1 MIPGPSGGYVS
12 AFAPTVGI
20 LMASRFVVGLGV
32 GAAFVPVDMLAE
44 ACPEGVRTTKT
55 QVANLSFSCGVVL
68 VTMLGM
74 VLLDAGGWGP
84 GLTLCAHSG
93 GGGANNLPQTRH

>member
-1 MIPGPSGGYVS
+1 MTVAGGYTGTLVHYEQVVWIIPGLARRPCCIIASAFVAGAGYVS

-44 ACPEGVRTTKT
+44 ACPEAGSAGCCSPRHPTHFE
-55 QVANLSFSCGVVL
+55 FS
-68 VTMLGM
+68 
-74 VLLDAGGWGP
+74 
-84 GLTLCAHSG
+84 
-93 GGGANNLPQTRH
+93 